1 MCCAVRINFWCLCCT
16 ACAVIIVCRIAAG
29 TIRFSLRML
38 LRCTNTYQLLL
49 FSLQLIARRKALIE
63 HVSAMDAS
71 DYVAERNNNLKFG
84 ASFMSH
90 GVGSSAGVS
99 AGGSIAHSHTHHP
112 LRSRGRATNGSVSS
126 VLSQSVTSLGI
137 GPSLS
142 RANTQGRSA
151 SMDAFAAAHAAAAAV
166 SAASNVFPN
175 NSGGAGTS
183 SPNPTEERRRS
194 KSLTPAARSKSLAQ
208 INDISQIVGAA
219 GMAAIFNAAGLI
231 PTPIE
236 IQQAVSSKENSGT
249 GARRAHSIIF
259 QHTAVETVEEGDTS
273 APGWPTTSSAAAGAA
288 KAIFDSHG
296 DAEAFTTYEHAHSMP
311 SLPVLHGAAAD
322 GHNTAAAQ
330 TMSALP
336 QVVGSVTRG
345 QSGRHRAGSF
355 AEQSEA
361 ARIENRNAF
370 TAMLG
375 FDVSAPVSGGSSP
388 VVSGKHQSK
397 TQQQRPRSGNYN
409 NQGEGAAGDVH
420 WCATPP
426 GPSPGPHASYAGDG
440 IAYKAAISPEQ
451 INSHMADTHDGYHQ
465 QQAHR
470 QVQRPFTANAALR
483 HAPSMAEQLEQ
494 EARQRE
500 REAHE
505 AHKAAQ
511 KELLRART
519 RQEKHRL
526 GRTTD
531 NEFGLPR
538 DVFRN
543 NQTDVSAVIGLK
555 FLRAVSKNPGIY
567 EDVKL
572 KKRPASSTGRSH
584 GQRW

>member
-1 MCCAVRINFWCLCCT
+1 
-16 ACAVIIVCRIAAG
+16 
-29 TIRFSLRML
+29 
-38 LRCTNTYQLLL
+38 
-49 FSLQLIARRKALIE
+49 
-63 HVSAMDAS
+63 MDAS

-126 VLSQSVTSLGI
+126 VLSQSMTSLGI

-236 IQQAVSSKENSGT
+236 IQQAVSSKENST
-249 GARRAHSIIF
+249 SGARRSQSIIF

-273 APGWPTTSSAAAGAA
+273 APGSPTTSSAAAAVGAA
-288 KAIFDSHG
+288 RAFFDSPG
-296 DAEAFTTYEHAHSMP
+296 NAEAFTTHEHAHSMS
-311 SLPVLHGAAAD
+311 SLPTLQNAAA
-322 GHNTAAAQ
+322 GGYNAAAQ

-355 AEQSEA
+355 AVQSEA

-388 VVSGKHQSK
+388 IVSGKHQSK
-397 TQQQRPRSGNYN
+397 GQQQRPRSGNYH
-409 NQGEGAAGDVH
+409 NQAEGAAGEVH

-426 GPSPGPHASYAGDG
+426 GPSPGLYASCAGDG

-451 INSHMADTHDGYHQ
+451 ANSHMADTHYGYHQ
-465 QQAHR
+465 LQGQR
-470 QVQRPFTANAALR
+470 QVQQRPFTANAALR

-526 GRTTD
+526 GRTID

-584 GQRW
+584 GQRC

>member
-1 MCCAVRINFWCLCCT
+1 VLYR
-16 ACAVIIVCRIAAG
+16 VCYYYCVPHPTGAICILA
-29 TIRFSLRML
+29 IRLSLRL
-38 LRCTNTYQLLL
+38 VLRCTNTYQLLL
-49 FSLQLIARRKALIE
+49 CSIQLNARRKALIE

-90 GVGSSAGVS
+90 GVGSSAGAS

-126 VLSQSVTSLGI
+126 VLSQSMTSLGI

-236 IQQAVSSKENSGT
+236 IQQAVSCKENGTT
-249 GARRAHSIIF
+249 GARRSQSIIF

-273 APGWPTTSSAAAGAA
+273 APGSPTTSSAAAAVGAA
-288 KAIFDSHG
+288 RAFFDSHA
-296 DAEAFTTYEHAHSMP
+296 DAEAFTAHEHAHSMP
-311 SLPVLHGAAAD
+311 SLPTLQYAAA
-322 GHNTAAAQ
+322 GGYNAAAQ

-375 FDVSAPVSGGSSP
+375 FDVSAPTSAGSSP
-388 VVSGKHQSK
+388 IVSGKHQSK
-397 TQQQRPRSGNYN
+397 GQQQRPRSGNYN
-409 NQGEGAAGDVH
+409 SQSEGVTGDVH

-426 GPSPGPHASYAGDG
+426 GPSPGLYASYAGDG
-440 IAYKAAISPEQ
+440 IAYKAAVSPEQ
-451 INSHMADTHDGYHQ
+451 THPHMADTHDGYHQ
-465 QQAHR
+465 QQGQR
-470 QVQRPFTANAALR
+470 PMQRPFTANAALR

>member
-1 MCCAVRINFWCLCCT
+1 
-16 ACAVIIVCRIAAG
+16 
-29 TIRFSLRML
+29 
-38 LRCTNTYQLLL
+38 
-49 FSLQLIARRKALIE
+49 
-63 HVSAMDAS
+63 MDAS

-90 GVGSSAGVS
+90 GVGSSAGPS
-99 AGGSIAHSHTHHP
+99 AGGSIAHGHTHHP

-126 VLSQSVTSLGI
+126 VLSQSMTSLGI

-151 SMDAFAAAHAAAAAV
+151 SMDAFAAAHAAAAAA

-175 NSGGAGTS
+175 NSAGAGTS

-236 IQQAVSSKENSGT
+236 IQQAVSCKENST
-249 GARRAHSIIF
+249 SGARRAQSIIF

-273 APGWPTTSSAAAGAA
+273 APGSPTTSSAAAAVGAA
-288 KAIFDSHG
+288 KAIFDSPG
-296 DAEAFTTYEHAHSMP
+296 NAEAFTAHAHAHSMP

-322 GHNTAAAQ
+322 GHNAAAP

-336 QVVGSVTRG
+336 QVVGSVTRSH
-345 QSGRHRAGSF
+345 SGRHRAGSF

-375 FDVSAPVSGGSSP
+375 FDVSAPISGGSSP

-397 TQQQRPRSGNYN
+397 GQQQRPRSGNYN

-426 GPSPGPHASYAGDG
+426 GPSPGLCASYAGDG

-451 INSHMADTHDGYHQ
+451 TIPHMADTHDGYHQ
-465 QQAHR
+465 PQGQR
-470 QVQRPFTANAALR
+470 QVQQRPFTANAALR

-531 NEFGLPR
+531 NEFGLPQ

>member
-1 MCCAVRINFWCLCCT
+1 VRINSWCLWCT
-16 ACAVIIVCRIAAG
+16 AFYGCDLQFGNLVIASYAFAVFTTAF
-29 TIRFSLRML
+29 TDF
-38 LRCTNTYQLLL
+38 Y
-49 FSLQLIARRKALIE
+49 SLQLIARRKALIE

-99 AGGSIAHSHTHHP
+99 AGGSIAHGHTHHP

-126 VLSQSVTSLGI
+126 VLSQSMTSLGI

-166 SAASNVFPN
+166 SAAANVFPN

-236 IQQAVSSKENSGT
+236 IQQAVSSKENSAS
-249 GARRAHSIIF
+249 GARRTHSIIF

-273 APGWPTTSSAAAGAA
+273 VPGSPTTSSAAAAGGAMRA
-288 KAIFDSHG
+288 VSDSHG
-296 DAEAFTTYEHAHSMP
+296 DGEAFTTHEHTHSMP
-311 SLPVLHGAAAD
+311 SPSLPSIGNAAA
-322 GHNTAAAQ
+322 GGYNAAAQ

-336 QVVGSVTRG
+336 QVVGSVTRS

-361 ARIENRNAF
+361 ARMENRNAF

-375 FDVSAPVSGGSSP
+375 FDVTAPGSGGSSP
-388 VVSGKHQSK
+388 IVSGKHPSK
-397 TQQQRPRSGNYN
+397 GQQQRPRSGTYN
-409 NQGEGAAGDVH
+409 NKQGEGVAGEVH

-426 GPSPGPHASYAGDG
+426 GPSPGRHASYAGDG

-451 INSHMADTHDGYHQ
+451 ANPHMADTHDGYHQ
-465 QQAHR
+465 PGQR

-519 RQEKHRL
+519 RQERHRL

-531 NEFGLPR
+531 NEFGLPQ

>member
-1 MCCAVRINFWCLCCT
+1 
-16 ACAVIIVCRIAAG
+16 
-29 TIRFSLRML
+29 
-38 LRCTNTYQLLL
+38 
-49 FSLQLIARRKALIE
+49 
-63 HVSAMDAS
+63 MDAS

-99 AGGSIAHSHTHHP
+99 AGGSIAHGHTHHP

-126 VLSQSVTSLGI
+126 VLSQSMTSLGI

-166 SAASNVFPN
+166 SAASSVFPN
-175 NSGGAGTS
+175 NIAGAGTS

-236 IQQAVSSKENSGT
+236 IQQAVSSKENSAS
-249 GARRAHSIIF
+249 GARRAQSIIF

-273 APGWPTTSSAAAGAA
+273 APASPTTSSAAAAVGGGRVRS
-288 KAIFDSHG
+288 DSHG
-296 DAEAFTTYEHAHSMP
+296 DGEAFATHEHAHSMP
-311 SLPVLHGAAAD
+311 SLPILQNAAV
-322 GHNTAAAQ
+322 GGYNPAAQ

-336 QVVGSVTRG
+336 QMVGSVTRG

-397 TQQQRPRSGNYN
+397 GQQQRPRSGTHNDK
-409 NQGEGAAGDVH
+409 QGEGVAGEVH

-465 QQAHR
+465 QQGQR
-470 QVQRPFTANAALR
+470 QVQQRPFTANAALR

-511 KELLRART
+511 KEQLRART

-584 GQRW
+584 GQRY

>member
-1 MCCAVRINFWCLCCT
+1 VCALIFGACVVPRVRLLLC
-16 ACAVIIVCRIAAG
+16 AALPWAQFG
-29 TIRFSLRML
+29 SRFVL

-49 FSLQLIARRKALIE
+49 CSLQLIARRKALIE

-126 VLSQSVTSLGI
+126 VLSQSMTSLGI

-236 IQQAVSSKENSGT
+236 IQQAVSSKENSGS
-249 GARRAHSIIF
+249 GARRAQSIIF

-273 APGWPTTSSAAAGAA
+273 APGSPTTSSAAAAVGAA
-288 KAIFDSHG
+288 RAFFDSPG
-296 DAEAFTTYEHAHSMP
+296 NAEAFTTHEHAHSMP
-311 SLPVLHGAAAD
+311 SLPTPQNPVNG
-322 GHNTAAAQ
+322 GHNAAAQ
-330 TMSALP
+330 TMTALP
-336 QVVGSVTRG
+336 QVVGSITRSH
-345 QSGRHRAGSF
+345 SGRHRAGSF

-375 FDVSAPVSGGSSP
+375 FDVSAPISGGSSP

-397 TQQQRPRSGNYN
+397 TQQHRPRSGNYN
-409 NQGEGAAGDVH
+409 NQAEGVTGEVH

-451 INSHMADTHDGYHQ
+451 ANPHMADTHEGYHQ
-465 QQAHR
+465 SGQR
-470 QVQRPFTANAALR
+470 PMQRPFTANAALR

-500 REAHE
+500 RETHE